1 MRHFFNGAIAV
12 LLCCTATEAS
22 DTMSWL
28 TSARDSVAKLF
39 TGSASYD
46 AIEPG
51 GRRKSVSSR
60 IVSEDVVLNANKRRQ
75 LSANAMDLQRNVA
88 LAAWAIRQHLNYVA
102 LFDFYAS
109 SPDNGF
115 NADLQA
121 LMERDGKA
129 DQADIGGRH
138 PWSRLRRLAEVR
150 KTLDGDCGIM
160 KLRSGHLQGIE
171 GNQFVDPAKKYPNS
185 RWKQGVLLGTGNR
198 ALAYNVRETVDGK
211 PRDRMV
217 SAENCFLFGSF
228 EGRFDQVRGISA
240 FATGMN
246 GFRDVDESFDYA
258 RAKLKV
264 EQLFALAIT
273 RKAEESVSSGSG
285 NLGKRVDGADD
296 SEGDEDEVD
305 ETTIP
310 QMDFGKGP
318 VILDLPAGK
327 DAKFLVSGNP
337 SIATQDFLRLCI
349 HVSLLSLDIPMNF
362 FDPKY
367 VNYSGGRTS
376 WNQYE
381 RSCIS
386 KREDQLS
393 MHEWYSKF
401 RVARFM
407 LPKSAGGTGELIL
420 PRSMSV
426 SDVLW
431 EWVPRGVPWWKPS
444 EELDAELRSVAA
456 GLDTPQKICRRHG
469 MGDFFRN
476 LDEIAVAID
485 AAKKRGIELKF
496 GGMPA
501 PFQLVTPGSEEA

>member
-1 MRHFFNGAIAV
+1 MIAIVV
-12 LLCCTATEAS
+12 LLSSTATQAS

-28 TSARDSVAKLF
+28 TSARDTVARLF
-39 TGSASYD
+39 TASSTYD
-46 AIEPG
+46 AIEPN

-60 IVSEDVVLNANKRRQ
+60 IVSEDEVLTHHKRRQ
-75 LSANAMDLQRNVA
+75 LTANAMDLQRNVA

-115 NADLQA
+115 NAEFQA
-121 LMERDGKA
+121 LMARDDKKENC
-129 DQADIGGRH
+129 DVGGRH
-138 PWSRLRRLAEVR
+138 PRSRMVRLGEVR
-150 KTLDGDCGIM
+150 KTLDGDCGFI

-171 GNQFVDPAKKYPNS
+171 GNQVVDPAKKYPTS

-211 PRDRMV
+211 ATDRMV
-217 SAENCFLFGSF
+217 SSENCFLFGAF
-228 EGRFDQVRGISA
+228 EGRFDQVRGISS
-240 FATGMN
+240 FPTGMN
-246 GFRDVDESFDYA
+246 GFRDIDESFDYA

-273 RKAEESVSSGSG
+273 RKMEEASGSET
-285 NLGKRVDGADD
+285 NLGRRVDGADD
-296 SEGDEDEVD
+296 SDGDEDSIDQAV
-305 ETTIP
+305 TP
-310 QMDFGKGP
+310 QVDFGRGP
-318 VILDLPAGK
+318 VQLNLDPGE
-327 DAKFLVSGNP
+327 DAKFLSSSNP
-337 SIATQDFLRLCI
+337 SVATQDFLRLCI
-349 HVSLLSLDIPMNF
+349 HVALLSLDIPMNF

-381 RSCIS
+381 RSCVS
-386 KREDQLS
+386 KREDQLAL
-393 MHEWYSKF
+393 HDWYT
-401 RVARFM
+401 RWRLARYI

-420 PRSMSV
+420 PRSMSI

-444 EELDAELRSVAA
+444 EELDAELRSVGA

-476 LDEIAVAID
+476 LDEIAVAIA
-485 AAKKRGIELKF
+485 AAKERGIELKF
-496 GGMPA
+496 GGTPA
-501 PFQLVTPGSEEA
+501 PFQIVTAGDDSEA